1 MNLLRNHTST
11 LELIFAAIGAAGLVL
26 MVLFPVAGK
35 IIVLVALAMAA
46 LCYVKCSISVFV
58 LHDEDRFT
66 RLLSVVNLATSAI
79 VSAFLFIIILKQPL
93 NHGFG
98 IAAAC
103 LSLIAASLNLAN
115 KYIYQIKD
123 ENYIS
128 NQLRLLLLLALV
140 VMFMVSGSAGL

>member
-1 MNLLRNHTST
+1 MNLLRNQTST

-35 IIVLVALAMAA
+35 IIVLVALAMTA
-46 LCYVKCSISVFV
+46 LCYIKCSVSVFV

-66 RLLSVVNLATSAI
+66 RLVSVVNLATSAI
-79 VSAFLFIIILKQPL
+79 VATFLFIIILKQSL

-103 LSLIAASLNLAN
+103 LSLIAVSLNLAN

-123 ENYIS
+123 ENYSS
-128 NQLRLLLLLALV
+128 NQIRLLVLLALV
-140 VMFMVSGSAGL
+140 VMFMVSGSARL